1 MINSEIL
8 NTEMKKI
15 LIISLLLSLIALQC
29 KAIDNIELTTTG
41 EGKSIQHATNEALR
55 SAIENA
61 DGIHLS
67 SYTEYDQIDYDIT
80 LDEIKTVTSGV
91 IQEYQI
97 ISSKMNERGNY
108 VVTVH
113 SLVSTT
119 QHISDGK
126 ERGMICKFNGQSFMK
141 KFLYALNQKQYQL
154 QEERRELIDLVIRE
168 AKRENVEKQQLENS
182 IKQQNSTFQS
192 AQLAWANLLSQFR
205 QDDYVG
211 LTLKMGEPKKTS
223 NDMIAISYS
232 IKPHTTQAFNK
243 YCSLIY
249 NQLNKLQVPLGPYK
263 VIAYDSRKQLS
274 YQAPFPAVRLN
285 KLLNETFSR
294 DIYLEDNLGNRYVFE
309 HIEFNPNNYYGFPWF
324 RRDAH
329 SDYWGFEGKYGIHEV
344 NIPFKQFEGQLLIPY
359 KNIDKITNFTASL
372 YNNHKT
378 CHIYHIVDDN
388 AIKDTISTYMGE
400 NVCYHIKIP
409 TNFRNDI
416 DEVTVNPSIITIR
429 LIKDGYVYSIKPP
442 EVKLS
447 KINNKTQD
455 FYNLELVF
463 TIPSLR
469 VPANKNITMLIDLEY
484 DMIRRSTLS
493 GEHVSRSI
501 PVEVLLYSP
510 LIAQ

>member
-1 MINSEIL
+1 MINYEIL

-29 KAIDNIELTTTG
+29 KAIDNIKELTTTG
-41 EGKSIQHATNEALR
+41 EGESMEQATKDALR
-55 SAIENA
+55 KAIEEA
-61 DGIHLS
+61 DGIQYLS
-67 SYTEYDQIDYDIT
+67 SEFVLIDDDIT
-80 LDEIKTVTSGV
+80 LDEIKAVTFGV
-91 IQEYQI
+91 IQNYQV
-97 ISSKMNERGNY
+97 ISYNMNEEGFY

-113 SLVSTT
+113 SFVSTT

-126 ERGMICKFNGQSFMK
+126 ERGTRCNFNGQSFK
-141 KFLYALNQKQYQL
+141 EKFLYALNQKQHQL
-154 QEERRELIDLVIRE
+154 KEERRELIDLAIKA
-168 AKRENVEKQQLENS
+168 AKKKEVEKQQLENS

-205 QDDYVG
+205 QDDYVE
-211 LTLKMGEPKKTS
+211 LTLKIEEPKKTS
-223 NDMIAISYS
+223 NDMFAISYS

-249 NQLNKLQVPLGPYK
+249 NQLNELQVPLGPYK

-329 SDYWGFEGKYGIHEV
+329 SDYWGFEGKKV
-344 NIPFKQFEGQLLIPY
+344 NIPFKEFEGQLLIPY

-510 LIAQ
+510 LKAQ